1 MIHKANTGFV
11 LALFLICLVA
21 LTPQIRMA
29 QAGFGN
35 LSESPEPP
43 PPVPLPPGPVKISIP
58 ATVAR

>member
-1 MIHKANTGFV
+1 
-11 LALFLICLVA
+11 VA